1 MVAKSVSGFDELVG
15 QIACLDR
22 VEAAT
27 LDRIRHE
34 ALTVPDDRAWV
45 AEYGEF
51 QSGGWSTLS
60 LINGS
65 GDPCDVRIA
74 DCSPRATTLLEQ
86 MPVTRE
92 FLFSLGFRFMWARLA
107 RLSAHSFLWE
117 HRDYQELDGSARVRL
132 HVPLVTNASAVLV
145 TAGARV
151 RLRAGRIWLLRP
163 THAHGAGNLLGPDRY
178 HLLLDCYHD
187 DRLADAV
194 DNAWLET
201 GDAEPMP
208 PATPEELTR
217 RFEQALSLAELGY
230 PSTAEKHLLRLFYQ
244 RALPE
249 GQVYDLIADLYAR
262 LGDTEAAHRWRT
274 NKRTMLGEVA
284 PGVLA

>member
-1 MVAKSVSGFDELVG
+1 MAATSAVGLDDLVG

-22 VEAAT
+22 VDAAT
-27 LDRIRHE
+27 LDRVRHE
-34 ALTVPDDRAWV
+34 VLTVPDDRSWV

-60 LINGS
+60 LINDS

-74 DCSPRATTLLEQ
+74 DCSPRATSLLER

-92 FLFSLGFRFMWARLA
+92 FLFSLGFRYMWARIA

-117 HRDYQELDGSARVRL
+117 HRDYQDLDGSARVRL
-132 HVPLVTNASAVLV
+132 HVPLVTNSSAVLV

-151 RLRAGRIWLLRP
+151 RLHAGRIWLLRP

-178 HLLLDCYHD
+178 HLLMDCYLD
-187 DRLADAV
+187 GRLAEAV
-194 DNAWLET
+194 EDAWLES
-201 GDAEPMP
+201 DDVEPMP
-208 PATPEELTR
+208 SVTPEERSR
-217 RFEQALSLAELGY
+217 RVEQEVALAELGY
-230 PSTAEKHLLRLFYQ
+230 PSAAEKHLLRLFYE

-249 GQVYDLIADLYAR
+249 GQVYDLIADLYGR
-262 LGDTEAAHRWRT
+262 LGDIESAQRWRA
-274 NKRTMLGEVA
+274 NKQLMLGEVA
-284 PGVLA
+284 SGVLA